1 MVRLGWV
8 HCTRLEEQKGSKKN
22 TVANGYSYE
31 STVKWTCAFETLRD
45 LKRETS
51 LPTSIHR
58 YISIDLS
65 EPQSSQSSAIS
76 VYVDLVLSFAI
87 YYILIVITIEISK
100 FISVWSR
107 LSRLYYIT
115 TLVSGDRSPILSYLF
130 LSNYRSPSFLC
141 SDVCLSLFTSPS
153 FSCFLSLSLSPSL

>member
-1 MVRLGWV
+1 MPQSYLLINKRWCLRVIEYALDVDGFSTTSGKSERTKDKAGEQLTISKSVWNKRKQRLCLFVLEWLMVRLGWV
-8 HCTRLEEQKGSKKN
+8 HCTRLEEQTGSKEN

-65 EPQSSQSSAIS
+65 EPRPLRVQP
-76 VYVDLVLSFAI
+76 YLS
-87 YYILIVITIEISK
+87 T
-100 FISVWSR
+100 SVWSYH
-107 LSRLYYIT
+107 LQSIIY
-115 TLVSGDRSPILSYLF
+115 
-130 LSNYRSPSFLC
+130 
-141 SDVCLSLFTSPS
+141 
-153 FSCFLSLSLSPSL
+153 